1 MPTFRVCKLSQ
12 RHPIH
17 ARARE
22 HPAMRCLYVS
32 LLTTDDY
39 IDGILVLC
47 FSLQRV
53 KSRYGCLVLITPNI
67 SIRCRSMLHAHA
79 ITYKEVQPVCNP
91 TDIRIGHRWYP
102 TYTKL
107 RVFGLA
113 EWDKLVYLDA
123 DMLILENLDHLFEY
137 PHMSATNAGG
147 MLPEKYHWKHMNS
160 GLFVATPSTSL
171 LTDMLSQVGNIEIL
185 TSGGT
190 AEKPNFGSD
199 QDFLNAYYH
208 DWPERAELHLD
219 HKYNILHYHLD
230 AYNRHFGYTLAHGTK
245 RVAVVHYGSYLKPW
259 NLAADVI
266 HRLRSAEALSLEENA
281 LRLWLLMKERSEPAS
296 GARDHS

>member
-1 MPTFRVCKLSQ
+1 
-12 RHPIH
+12 
-17 ARARE
+17 
-22 HPAMRCLYVS
+22 MRYLYVS

-39 IDGILVLC
+39 IAGILVLC
-47 FSLQRV
+47 FSLQSVESKYR
-53 KSRYGCLVLITPNI
+53 CLVLITPNI
-67 SIRCRSMLHAHA
+67 SMRCRSIMESHA
-79 ITYKEVQPVCNP
+79 IAYKEVEPVGNP

-113 EWDKLVYLDA
+113 ECDKLVYLDA
-123 DMLILENLDHLFEY
+123 DMLILENIDHLFER

-147 MLPEKYHWKHMNS
+147 MLPEKSHWKHMNS

-171 LTDMLSQVGNIEIL
+171 LMNMLSQVGNIEVL

-230 AYNRHFGYTLAHGTK
+230 AYNRHFGYTLVPGTR

-259 NLAADVI
+259 NLTAAVI
-266 HRLRSAEALSLEENA
+266 VRLCSLEALTLEERA
-281 LRLWLLMKERSEPAS
+281 LRLWLQMKEDSVSSLEERV
-296 GARDHS
+296 HS